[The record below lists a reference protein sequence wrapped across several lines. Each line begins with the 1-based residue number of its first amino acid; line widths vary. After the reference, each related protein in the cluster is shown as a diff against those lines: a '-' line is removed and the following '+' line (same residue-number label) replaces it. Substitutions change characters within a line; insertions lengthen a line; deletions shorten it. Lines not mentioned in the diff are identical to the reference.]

1 MSKRTK
7 RWLSIVTTLAVAF
20 VMTFGCMGEVFAVE
34 TDGEQPASVE
44 QTEPAAPAEEDAA
57 AAPAEQ
63 EEAVEGDVEALGEE
77 PAKPVDMTIVCKGA
91 EALKMGNGA
100 VTQTWVVDP
109 FNNAEEVK
117 IDISVP
123 GGSGTEEEFLKA
135 NSNKVTLKSFTTVDE
150 KLEVEANSNSETIEP
165 GLSYA
170 DGVMTVTMPKDT
182 PIGAYYLN
190 IGAGFTNNNA
200 EAPTV
205 LSKDNNFIIFFG
217 PDLVVKY
224 NDKSQQFWLEEG
236 TNGSENR
243 LYYYSG
249 NEKYYVVNEPAANYS
264 AINNTGNNEPVE
276 GAYGPAIL
284 NLLSAAEIDYSKFG
298 QDKIVVLNSNDNWNT
313 YLNWQR
319 LFGQER
325 YYFPGASVRIAD
337 ENDIRETDQ
346 GAAVRDSEWDDMEE
360 VPAII
365 NLNEIDR
372 TQFLFGQIAPSERN
386 KPSFSKYMGTA
397 GVSFEL
403 KNGKVKGAAQSATI
417 EITDIKDVPTSA
429 KIKQYADEPIVA
441 KKTDTGFE
449 LVKDGDDL
457 VVGDELH
464 ICIEGDDGNP
474 IIDSKH
480 PENLKVS
487 KSPIY
492 YYTTDGTRPDM
503 SSAICNYNGDQGIDK
518 PYVVQ
523 KTGTLILKTRAFAED
538 CMPSD
543 VTTYHFNVEP
553 EEVNIK
559 DTTVTFNAKSYVAGT
574 RPAPVV
580 KLNGAVLD
588 KSLYRVAYSNYRKV
602 GTGKVSVIGRGDA
615 TGVKTATYTVIPAKA
630 KITKLTRG
638 SKKLTVYYANQKATG
653 VTKYKIGYKR
663 SGYGWK
669 YTTTTSTSK
678 TIKSLKKGKK
688 YYVKV
693 QAIGSTGAGA
703 WSDTKSIKV
712 R

>member
-34 TDGEQPASVE
+34 NQTDGEQPASVE
-44 QTEPAAPAEEDAA
+44 QTEPEAPAEETAA
-57 AAPAEQ
+57 AEPAEQ
-63 EEAVEGDVEALGEE
+63 EEAAEGDVEVLSEGTAE
-77 PAKPVDMTIVCKGA
+77 PVDMTIGCDGA

-123 GGSGTEEEFLKA
+123 EGSGTEDAFLNA
-135 NSNKVTLKSFTTVDE
+135 NSGKVMLKSFTTVDK
-150 KLEVEANSNSETIEP
+150 KLEVEENSNTINP
-165 GLSYA
+165 VLSYA
-170 DGVMTVTMPKDT
+170 EGVMTVKMPENT
-182 PIGAYYLN
+182 PNGAYYLN
-190 IGAGFTNNNA
+190 ISKGFTNNN
-200 EAPTV
+200 EVEPTE

-217 PDLVVKY
+217 PDLEVKY
-224 NDKSQQFWLEEG
+224 NDESQQFWLEEG

-249 NEKYYVVNEPAANYS
+249 NEKKYVANEPAANYS
-264 AINNTGNNEPVE
+264 AIKNTGNNEPVE
-276 GAYGPAIL
+276 GAYGPSIL
-284 NLLSAAEIDYSKFG
+284 NLLEAAGIDYSSFG
-298 QDKIVVLNSNDNWNT
+298 ENQMVEMNSNDNYPT
-313 YLNWQR
+313 TSLNWQR

-325 YYFPGASVRIAD
+325 YYFPGASIRIST
-337 ENDIRETDQ
+337 ESEITDQ
-346 GAAVRDSEWDDMEE
+346 GAAVRDSEWDGMEE

-365 NLNEIDR
+365 NLSDLST
-372 TQFLFGQIAPSERN
+372 TQFTFGQIAPSERN
-386 KPSFSKYMGTA
+386 KPSFNKNMGIA
-397 GVSFEL
+397 GVMFKVNKKGEL
-403 KNGKVKGAAQSATI
+403 TGGAQNATI
-417 EITDIKDVPTSA
+417 EIIDESA
-429 KIKQYADEPIVA
+429 AKAEKPIVV
-441 KKTDTGFE
+441 KKTATGFE

-457 VVGDELH
+457 VVGDKIH
-464 ICIEGDDGNP
+464 ICKGDSDGNP
-474 IIDSKH
+474 VMKDADLYVTDT
-480 PENLKVS
+480 PVF
-487 KSPIY
+487 

-503 SSAICNYNGDQGIDK
+503 SSAICNYNGYKGIDK
-518 PYVVQ
+518 PYVVE

-559 DTTVTFNAKSYVAGT
+559 DTTVTFNAKSYAAGT

-588 KSLYRVAYSNYRKV
+588 KSLYRVAYNNYSKV
-602 GTGKVSVIGRGDA
+602 GTAKVSVIGRGDA
-615 TGVKTATYTVIPAKA
+615 AGVKTATYTVIPAKA

-638 SKKLTVYYANQKATG
+638 SKRLTVYYANQKASG
-653 VTKYKIGYKR
+653 VTKYQIGYKR
-663 SGYGWK
+663 SGSGWR

-678 TIKSLKKGKK
+678 TIKGLKKGKK

-693 QAIGSTGAGA
+693 RAYGSTGYGA

-712 R
+712 K

>member
-34 TDGEQPASVE
+34 TDGEQPAAVE
-44 QTEPAAPAEEDAA
+44 QTEPAAPVEEDAA

-63 EEAVEGDVEALGEE
+63 EEAVEGDVEVLGEE
-77 PAKPVDMTIVCKGA
+77 PAKPVDMTIKCEGA
-91 EALKMGNGA
+91 QALEMEGA
-100 VTQTWVVDP
+100 GTQTWVVDP
-109 FNNAEEVK
+109 FNNAEEVEIK
-117 IDISVP
+117 ILVP
-123 GGSGTEEEFLKA
+123 GVTDGDAFITA
-135 NSNKVTLKSFTTVDE
+135 NSDNVKLKDFTNLNTNFDVVPDT
-150 KLEVEANSNSETIEP
+150 NP
-165 GLSYA
+165 GNDVVLSYA
-170 DGVMTVTMPKDT
+170 GGVMTVTMPKDT

-200 EAPTV
+200 EDPAV
-205 LSKDNNFIIFFG
+205 LSKDNNFIIFIG

-236 TNGSENR
+236 TDGEQNR
-243 LYYYSG
+243 MYYY
-249 NEKYYVVNEPAANYS
+249 NEEDEKTYVRNEPVANYS
-264 AINNTGNNEPVE
+264 AIKNTGNNEPVE
-276 GAYGPAIL
+276 GAYGPSIL
-284 NLLSAAEIDYSKFG
+284 NLLEAANIDYREFG

-337 ENDIRETDQ
+337 ENDKKETDQ

-386 KPSFSKYMGTA
+386 KPSFSKNMGTA

-417 EITDIKDVPTSA
+417 EITDIEAVPASA

-559 DTTVTFNAKSYVAGT
+559 DTTVTFNAKSYAAGT

-588 KSLYRVAYSNYRKV
+588 KSLYRVAYSNYSKV

-638 SKKLTVYYANQKATG
+638 SKRLTVYYASQKTTG
-653 VTKYKIGYKR
+653 VTKYEIEYKR
-663 SGYGWK
+663 SGYGWRK
-669 YTTTTSTSK
+669 TTTTSTYK
-678 TIKSLKKGKK
+678 TIKGLKKGKK

-693 QAIGSTGAGA
+693 RAYGSTGCGA

>member
-34 TDGEQPASVE
+34 NQTDVEQPAAVE
-44 QTEPAAPAEEDAA
+44 QTEPAAPAEEAA
-57 AAPAEQ
+57 PAEPAEQ
-63 EEAVEGDVEALGEE
+63 EEAAEGDVEVLGESTAE
-77 PAKPVDMTIVCKGA
+77 PVDMTIGCDGA
-91 EALKMGNGA
+91 ETLKMGDGA

-123 GGSGTEEEFLKA
+123 GASGTEDAFLNA
-135 NSNKVTLKSFTTVDE
+135 NSGKVTLKSFTTVDK
-150 KLEVEANSNSETIEP
+150 KLEVEENSNTINP
-165 GLSYA
+165 VLSYA
-170 DGVMTVTMPKDT
+170 EGVMTVTMPENTKN
-182 PIGAYYLN
+182 GAYYLN
-190 IGAGFTNNNA
+190 ISKGFKNNNEADPA
-200 EAPTV
+200 E

-217 PDLVVKY
+217 PDLVVTH

-249 NEKYYVVNEPAANYS
+249 NEKKYVANEPAANYS
-264 AINNTGNNEPVE
+264 AIKNTGNNEPVE
-276 GAYGPAIL
+276 RAYGPSIL
-284 NLLSAAEIDYSKFG
+284 NLLEAANINYSNFG
-298 QDKIVVLNSNDNWNT
+298 EGQMVMMNSNDNHPT
-313 YLNWQR
+313 SLNWQR

-325 YYFPGASVRIAD
+325 YYFPGASIRIST
-337 ENDIRETDQ
+337 ESEITDQ
-346 GAAVRDSEWDDMEE
+346 GAAVRDSEWDGMEE
-360 VPAII
+360 VSAII
-365 NLNEIDR
+365 NLSDLST
-372 TQFLFGQIAPSERN
+372 TQFIFGQIAPSERN
-386 KPSFSKYMGTA
+386 KPSFNKNMGTA
-397 GVSFEL
+397 GVMF
-403 KNGKVKGAAQSATI
+403 KVNKKGKLSGGAQSATI
-417 EITDIKDVPTSA
+417 EIKDTPAA
-429 KIKQYADEPIVA
+429 KAEKPIVA
-441 KKTDTGFE
+441 KETDTGFK
-449 LVKDGDDL
+449 LVQDGDDL
-457 VVGDELH
+457 VVGDKLH
-464 ICIEGDDGNP
+464 ICIKGEDGNP
-474 IIDSKH
+474 AMDGTKL
-480 PENLKVS
+480 EVS
-487 KSPIY
+487 ESPVY
-492 YYTTDGTRPDM
+492 YYTTDATRPDM
-503 SSAICNYNGDQGIDK
+503 SSAICNYNGYEGIDK

-559 DTTVTFNAKSYVAGT
+559 DTTVTFAAKTYAAGT

-588 KSLYRVAYSNYRKV
+588 KSIYRVAYNNYNKV
-602 GTGKVSVIGRGDA
+602 GTAKVSVIGRGHA
-615 TGVKTATYTVIPAKA
+615 TGVKTATYKVIPAKA

-653 VTKYKIGYKR
+653 VTKYQIAYKR

-669 YTTTTSTSK
+669 NTTTTSTSK
-678 TIKSLKKGKK
+678 TIKGLKKGKK

-693 QAIGSTGAGA
+693 RAYGSTGYGA

-712 R
+712 K